1 MSRVRDQL
9 DQRGTLEVLRIV
21 VEMLGLKQP
30 LQIAQFRPTL
40 ALNEEILTRYGANR
54 LRVVRQVRYSLHS
67 ENSIDFVLF
76 LDGLPLATAEL
87 KTDFTQTVHDAI
99 GRYRFDRARLRRARA
114 EPILAGRSCENLT
127 DRLPYC
133 LSKR

>member
-1 MSRVRDQL
+1 LSRVRDQL

-30 LQIAQFRPTL
+30 LQIAQLRPTL

-99 GRYRFDRARLRRARA
+99 GRYRFDRARLRRAWA

>member
-30 LQIAQFRPTL
+30 LQIAQLRPTL

-99 GRYRFDRARLRRARA
+99 GRYRFDRARLRRAWA